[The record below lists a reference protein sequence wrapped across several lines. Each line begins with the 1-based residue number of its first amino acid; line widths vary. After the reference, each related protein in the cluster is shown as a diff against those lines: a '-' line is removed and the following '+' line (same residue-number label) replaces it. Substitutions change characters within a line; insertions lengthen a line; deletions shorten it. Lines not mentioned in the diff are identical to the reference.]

1 MVWKKKK
8 EKKNKILYYTTTKII
23 AILVVKNNGYMEI
36 TKIARISSRDI
47 KPIIDKVY
55 QDEESKNRRW
65 TIINNFMN
73 NS

>member
-1 MVWKKKK
+1 MADNS
-8 EKKNKILYYTTTKII
+8 EI
-23 AILVVKNNGYMEI
+23 A
-36 TKIARISSRDI
+36 KIARISSRDI